1 MAEVDPAWEVLAR
14 CAGWEWHRFATGP
27 LSGLLVHTV
36 ADPAELLRGGETV
49 AVRASARLLLRDG
62 AIFGVVGR
70 APGSRLIEAL
80 QCAGA
85 ALAGQPYDEAAFLA
99 LDAVVAAA
107 LRAAG
112 FDGVHLSLEHNAALL
127 PRPQAQ
133 PGQLAALALR
143 AAPVAACP
151 APWLERL
158 RQACGFDD
166 PAPLAYVAALDTHVL
181 AYRAG
186 ERQVHGIVLDRLAV
200 VNFIGAQDGDAHA
213 RNRAQALRALPWLL
227 PLLTAHGGENAWEG
241 ARYINQAIDAGRP
254 LHAAVA
260 QAFGVPRETVRW
272 LGRRALPDGW
282 RLDAGRLQRLLALL
296 AWLAPERRPR
306 DPAQFEGLTALGSTL
321 AAPFSYRRVAGEGA
335 ALARI
340 ETPMRSWLAHVTRVG
355 LDSVDFAQRAL
366 ELADA
371 RDFLRALF
379 EAVHADA
386 GLDDDAADA
395 RVLRWCAGIGAA
407 RLLALSR
414 AWHATVADAQE
425 QDEKNA
431 PSRWPPVLATPWQ
444 GEGRTVVELASAE
457 QLRTEGRKM
466 GHCVGNYEVA
476 CRSGNS
482 VIVSLRGDSGLP
494 LSTAELHLV
503 DGVPGIVAGQ
513 HRAAR
518 NGAPGADCE
527 RALGALVRHLNHADG
542 RLVARRRAF
551 QRRQQAWRVAAA
563 GAAADDGPTFGSA
576 ARQAARRLAGLDAR

>member
-1 MAEVDPAWEVLAR
+1 MAQVDPVREALAG
-14 CAGWEWHRFATGP
+14 CAGWEWHRFRAGP
-27 LSGLLVHTV
+27 LAGLLVHTV
-36 ADPAELLRGGETV
+36 ADPAELLRGGDTV
-49 AVRASARLLLRDG
+49 IVRASARLLLRDG

-70 APGSRLIEAL
+70 APGSRLAEAL

-99 LDAVVAAA
+99 LDGAVAAA

-112 FDGVHLSLEHNAALL
+112 IDGVQLSLEHNAALL

-133 PGQLAALALR
+133 PEQLGALALR
-143 AAPVAACP
+143 ALPALACH
-151 APWLERL
+151 APWLESL
-158 RQACGFDD
+158 RQACGYDD
-166 PAPLAYVAALDTHVL
+166 PAPLAYLAALEPHAL

-186 ERQVHGIVLDRLAV
+186 ARQVHGVVLDRLAV
-200 VNFIGAQDGDAHA
+200 VNVIGAQEGDAHA
-213 RNRAQALRALPWLL
+213 RNRAQALQALPWLL
-227 PLLTAHGGENAWEG
+227 PLMTAHGGGRFRECVG
-241 ARYINQAIDAGRP
+241 DIRLAIDAGRP

-272 LGRRALPDGW
+272 MGRRALPDSW
-282 RLDAGRLQRLLALL
+282 RLDADRVQRLLALL

-306 DPAQFEGLTALGSTL
+306 SPAQFEALTALGSLL
-321 AAPFSYRRVAGEGA
+321 AAPFAYRRVAGEAA

-340 ETPMRSWLAHVTRVG
+340 ATPMRSWLAHAVRAG
-355 LDSVDFAQRAL
+355 LEGAGLEQRSL

-379 EAVHADA
+379 EALRADHA
-386 GLDDDAADA
+386 LDDDTADA
-395 RVLRWCAGIGAA
+395 RVLRWCAGIGVA

-414 AWHATVADAQE
+414 AWHATVAAAQE
-425 QDEKNA
+425 QDEHSA
-431 PSRWPPVLATPWQ
+431 PARWPPVLAAPWQ
-444 GEGRTVVELASAE
+444 GEGRTIVELASAE
-457 QLRTEGRKM
+457 QLRVEGRKM
-466 GHCVGNYEVA
+466 GHCVGSYEAA

-482 VIVSLRGDSGLP
+482 VIVSLRSDAGVP

-503 DGVPGIVAGQ
+503 DGAPHIVAGQ
-513 HRAAR
+513 HRGTR

-527 RALGALVRHLNHADG
+527 RALGALLRHLNHADP